1 MVRECDTEMVNSWL
15 ARSGQ
20 RPLSIYIDISLC
32 SAKVSKSAAMRHH
45 LIPAILRHAQRWRIL
60 RLEVPYSILQSF
72 TGLHT
77 TFPSLQTIIL
87 NSLDYVPEDLAPTTF
102 ADAPKLH
109 DAHIG
114 FNLSSSKFRI
124 PWAQLTKYCTEDST
138 IFECID
144 VLCAAVNL
152 VECSLSPWR
161 EPIRGF
167 PTLHAQPSRLE
178 VMRLLVQLQR

>member
-1 MVRECDTEMVNSWL
+1 MQCK
-15 ARSGQ
+15 
-20 RPLSIYIDISLC
+20 SLQIH
-32 SAKVSKSAAMRHH
+32 SHEASS
-45 LIPAILRHAQRWRIL
+45 
-60 RLEVPYSILQSF
+60 YTS
-72 TGLHT
+72 HT
-77 TFPSLQTIIL
+77 TTRAA
-87 NSLDYVPEDLAPTTF
+87 LANTTPRSALFHTPIFYRLAYHVSVASNHHIKPTRLCTRGF
-102 ADAPKLH
+102 GTHHFCRCAQAPR
-109 DAHIG
+109 HIG

-124 PWAQLTKYCTEDST
+124 PWAQLTKYCMEDST

-178 VMRLLVQLQR
+178 VMRLLVQLRR